1 MRSAPAAAGLVLASL
16 LFLTTSGITQE
27 TGWADACS
35 PTALDTA
42 NATALVNVTLID
54 GTGAPTRTG
63 TTVVFLGER
72 IEAIFPTG
80 SRPLEDGI
88 RTIDLAGRYLIP
100 GLIDTHTHVATDPS
114 GEDTRE
120 RTERRLCN
128 ALLGGV
134 TTIREMAGDVRALSS
149 LARDA
154 LVGAIVSPD
163 IHYVAL
169 FASPAFFA
177 DPRAGAA
184 SAGAI
189 AGALPWM
196 RSMTDTTDLH
206 QSVAEARG
214 TGASAIKIYA
224 GLHAGLVRGIVAE
237 AHRQDMPV
245 WSHLYIGPAGPLD
258 VVEADVDV
266 VSHASQLAFALGRE
280 RARSLLATDPDS
292 ALDLSAPAIDS
303 VLAAMARHGTIY
315 DPTLFIYR
323 DRPAALRLA
332 AGLVARAHGAG
343 IRISAGTDSLAGA
356 DDVSLPN
363 LHREMQL
370 LVELAGL
377 SPAEALDAATRTAA
391 AATNVLDSRGT
402 VEVGKLADLVVLG
415 ADPTGDINNTKQ
427 VELVVKRGRLYGALG
442 LAPRRVNPSSGL
454 AP

>member
-1 MRSAPAAAGLVLASL
+1 MRPTLFYAIIAIGGVSAVTGTVTAQTLSL
-16 LFLTTSGITQE
+16 
-27 TGWADACS
+27 ADACRPS
-35 PTALDTA
+35 PFDTTIVTAF
-42 NATALVNVTLID
+42 VNVTLID
-54 GTGAPTRTG
+54 GTGTPPRPG
-63 TTVVFLGER
+63 TTVVFRNQR

-80 SRPLEDGI
+80 SHALNPGTH
-88 RTIDLAGRYLIP
+88 TIDLTGRYLIP
-100 GLIDTHTHVATDPS
+100 GLIDTHTHVATDPA

-184 SAGAI
+184 SAGAT

-206 QSVAEARG
+206 QAVAEARG

-224 GLHAGLVRGIVAE
+224 GLDAGLVRGIVAE
-237 AHRQDMPV
+237 AHRQDLPV
-245 WSHLYIGPAGPLD
+245 WSHLYVRPAGPMD
-258 VVEADVDV
+258 VVEAGVDV
-266 VSHASQLAFALGRE
+266 VSHATLLARAMGRE
-280 RARSLLATDPDS
+280 RARALRAVDPDS
-292 ALDLSAPAIDS
+292 ALDVTDPAIDS
-303 VLAAMARHGTIY
+303 VIVAMKRRGTIY
-315 DPTLFIYR
+315 EPTLFIYQ
-323 DRPAALRLA
+323 DRPADLRLA
-332 AGLVARAHGAG
+332 GALVERAHAAG
-343 IRISAGTDSLAGA
+343 ISISAGTDSLAGA
-356 DDVSLPN
+356 DGVSLPN

-370 LVELAGL
+370 LVELGGL
-377 SPAEALDAATRTAA
+377 RPAEALAAATRTAA

-402 VEVGKLADLVVLG
+402 VEVGKLADLVVLA
-415 ADPTGDINNTKQ
+415 ADPTVDVTHTTQ
-427 VELVVKRGRLYGALG
+427 VVLVVKRGHVYGD
-442 LAPRRVNPSSGL
+442 P
-454 AP
+454 

>member
-1 MRSAPAAAGLVLASL
+1 MRPTLFYAIIAIGGVSAMANTVPAQTLSP
-16 LFLTTSGITQE
+16 
-27 TGWADACS
+27 ADACRPS
-35 PTALDTA
+35 QFDTTIGTAF
-42 NATALVNVTLID
+42 VNVTLID
-54 GTGAPTRTG
+54 GTGTPARPG
-63 TTVVFLGER
+63 TTVVFRKQR

-80 SRPLEDGI
+80 SHAIHSGT
-88 RTIDLAGRYLIP
+88 RTIDLTGRYLIP
-100 GLIDTHTHVATDPS
+100 GLIDTHTHVATDPA

-184 SAGAI
+184 SAGAT

-206 QSVAEARG
+206 QAVAEARG

-224 GLHAGLVRGIVAE
+224 GLDAGLVRGIVAE
-237 AHRQDMPV
+237 AHRQDIPV
-245 WSHLYIGPAGPLD
+245 WSHLYVGPAGPMD
-258 VVEADVDV
+258 VVEAGVDV
-266 VSHASQLAFALGRE
+266 VSHATLLARAMGRE
-280 RARSLLATDPDS
+280 RAGALRAVDPDS
-292 ALDLSAPAIDS
+292 ALDVTDPAIDS
-303 VLAAMARHGTIY
+303 VIVAMKRRGTIY
-315 DPTLFIYR
+315 EPTLFIYQ
-323 DRPAALRLA
+323 DRPADLRLA
-332 AGLVARAHGAG
+332 GALVERAHAAG
-343 IRISAGTDSLAGA
+343 ISISAGTDSLAGA
-356 DDVSLPN
+356 DGVSLPN

-370 LVELAGL
+370 LVELGGL
-377 SPAEALDAATRTAA
+377 SPAEALAAATRTAA

-402 VEVGKLADLVVLG
+402 VEVGKLADLVVLA
-415 ADPTGDINNTKQ
+415 ADPTVDVTSTTR
-427 VELVVKRGRLYGALG
+427 VVLVVKRGHVYGDQ
-442 LAPRRVNPSSGL
+442 
-454 AP
+454 

>member
-1 MRSAPAAAGLVLASL
+1 MRPTLFYAIIAIGGVSAVTGTVTAQTLSL
-16 LFLTTSGITQE
+16 
-27 TGWADACS
+27 ADACRPS
-35 PTALDTA
+35 PFDTTIVTAF
-42 NATALVNVTLID
+42 VNVTLID
-54 GTGAPTRTG
+54 GTGTPPRPG
-63 TTVVFLGER
+63 TTVVFRNQR

-80 SRPLEDGI
+80 SHALNPGTH
-88 RTIDLAGRYLIP
+88 TIDLTGRYLIP
-100 GLIDTHTHVATDPS
+100 GLIDTHTHVATDPA

-184 SAGAI
+184 SAGAT

-206 QSVAEARG
+206 QAVAEARG

-224 GLHAGLVRGIVAE
+224 GLDAGLVRGIVAE
-237 AHRQDMPV
+237 AHRQDLPV
-245 WSHLYIGPAGPLD
+245 WSHLYVRPAGPMD
-258 VVEADVDV
+258 VVEAGVDV
-266 VSHASQLAFALGRE
+266 VSHATLLARAMGRE
-280 RARSLLATDPDS
+280 RARALRAVDPDS
-292 ALDLSAPAIDS
+292 ALDVTDPAIDS
-303 VLAAMARHGTIY
+303 VIVAMKRRGTIY
-315 DPTLFIYR
+315 EPTLFIYQ
-323 DRPAALRLA
+323 DRPADLRLA
-332 AGLVARAHGAG
+332 GALVEQVHAAG

-356 DDVSLPN
+356 DGVSLPN

-370 LVELAGL
+370 LVELGGL
-377 SPAEALDAATRTAA
+377 RPAEALAAATRTAA

-402 VEVGKLADLVVLG
+402 VEVGKLADLVVLA
-415 ADPTGDINNTKQ
+415 ADPTVDVTHTTQ
-427 VELVVKRGRLYGALG
+427 VVLVVKRGHVYGD
-442 LAPRRVNPSSGL
+442 P
-454 AP
+454 